1 MKFKRKTVLEKGRL
15 DVAPL
20 VDVVLLLL
28 IFFMLTSSFITPSG
42 LRVDLPSASAVEPQ
56 ERDHLTVVISED
68 GEIFIEE
75 RLVPLENLRDRLAAS
90 LAAFPGRTLILKADR
105 GSRHGTVVRVM
116 SLARDLGWEKMAIA
130 AQPEEGEVSGER

>member
-1 MKFKRKTVLEKGRL
+1 MKFKRKTALEKGRL

-56 ERDHLTVVISED
+56 DRDHLTVVISED
-68 GEIFIEE
+68 SEIFIEE
-75 RLVPLENLRDRLAAS
+75 QPVPLEDLQDRLAAS

-130 AQPEEGEVSGER
+130 AQPEEGKVSGKQ